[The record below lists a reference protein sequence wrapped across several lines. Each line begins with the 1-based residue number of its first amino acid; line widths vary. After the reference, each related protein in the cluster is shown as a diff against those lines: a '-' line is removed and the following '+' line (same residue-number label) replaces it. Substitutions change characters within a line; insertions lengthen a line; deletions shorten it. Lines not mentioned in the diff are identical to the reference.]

1 MRGELRKREGS
12 IQWLTASFSTQCRLL
27 CGTNTTLYFL
37 LAVLREEDLEKNY
50 LFHFL
55 AVHTHTHTTHAW
67 TNTTDTRTHVQKKIK
82 KNSHTHA
89 RTRAP
94 NRLNDFLH
102 QLYPRLNKEVELRC
116 LRVLLWEVVR
126 GQTDHLVHALLLQE
140 RHFGN
145 EPDWT
150 DQRLIPN
157 NDLRACTYRSKQLND
172 YNCLLLHGLT
182 KLCLCEN

>member
-27 CGTNTTLYFL
+27 CGTNTTVYFL

-67 TNTTDTRTHVQKKIK
+67 TNTTDTRTHVQKIKI

-116 LRVLLWEVVR
+116 LRGRRTILYTPCSFRNGTSAMSPIGPISVSSQTMTYVHVR
-126 GQTDHLVHALLLQE
+126 IGASSLMIITVCCCMD
-140 RHFGN
+140 
-145 EPDWT
+145 
-150 DQRLIPN
+150 
-157 NDLRACTYRSKQLND
+157 
-172 YNCLLLHGLT
+172 
-182 KLCLCEN
+182 